1 MLLSDS
7 RMSLRTAALAAL
19 AASLLATSSSWAAG
33 RKQSAEEPPEDAFS
47 GKAMLAVVSLARQRV
62 SVYDAEGGVLRSS
75 VSSGQ
80 TGYETPVGV
89 YSILQKKE
97 EHYSNLYD
105 DASMPFMQR
114 ITWSGVALHA
124 GVIPGYPASH
134 GCVRLPSGFAEKL
147 FPTTRVGMRVVV
159 SRDDVAPAPISH
171 PFLFQPG
178 PARIAEAKAPVRAA
192 YWREDE
198 ETAALP
204 DVDAWPARLALQQQL
219 QAAAAVKSRA
229 ARAAADA
236 AEPAKDLLK
245 EKTADHAKSQRA
257 VKAAETAV
265 KKAKDGVAQA
275 DKVAAKMKKPSAV
288 EAAERMKA
296 KAAAALAK
304 AESQLATAGEAAKV
318 TAEALA
324 HATETA
330 KAAQEIE
337 DKAQAEFKDTERRML
352 PVSVFIS
359 LKSQRLYVRQNRE
372 AVLDVPVTIRDPE
385 RPVGTHVFT
394 ALAYGDGGDGVR
406 WNVVSLTSRASADD
420 ADQDDDG
427 DRRGKRHQK
436 KDPKVPLTDVAAAS
450 ETLDRIDIPA
460 DVRARLAEYVW
471 PGSSIIVSDEG
482 LSAET
487 GKATEFVVVL
497 SGYPQ
502 GALKKRPKPQPDR
515 GFDRYYRDYRGYG
528 YEASAS
534 PNYYYQ
540 PRYRQYYRP
549 QKPSMFGFW

>member
-7 RMSLRTAALAAL
+7 RLSFPTVALAAL
-19 AASLLATSSSWAAG
+19 SASLIAASPAGAAG
-33 RKQSAEEPPEDAFS
+33 RKQIAEEPHEEAFS

-159 SRDDVAPAPISH
+159 SRDDVAPAPVSH
-171 PFLFQPG
+171 PFLFQPR
-178 PARIAEAKAPVRAA
+178 PARIAEAKAAVRAA

-204 DVDAWPARLALQQQL
+204 DVAAWPARLRLQQQL
-219 QAAAAVKSRA
+219 QIETAGKSRS

-236 AEPAKDLLK
+236 AEPAKDMLK
-245 EKTADHAKSQRA
+245 DKTADHAKAQRA
-257 VKAAETAV
+257 VKAAESAV

-275 DKVAAKMKKPSAV
+275 DKVAAKMRKPSAI
-288 EAAERMKA
+288 EAASRMKA
-296 KAAAALAK
+296 KAAAALTR
-304 AESQLATAGEAAKV
+304 AETQLATASEAAKV
-318 TAEALA
+318 TAAALA

-337 DKAQAEFKDTERRML
+337 DKAQAEFKDAERRML
-352 PVSVFIS
+352 PVSIFIS
-359 LKSQRLYVRQNRE
+359 SKTQRLYVRQNRE
-372 AVLDVPVTIRDPE
+372 PVLDVPVTIRDPE
-385 RPVGTHVFT
+385 RPLGTHVFT
-394 ALAYGDGGDGVR
+394 ALAYGDDGDSVR
-406 WNVVSLTSRASADD
+406 WNVVSLTHRASAD
-420 ADQDDDG
+420 ADDEDDDG
-427 DRRGKRHQK
+427 AHRGKRHVK
-436 KDPKVPLTDVAAAS
+436 KEPRPEPTDVAAAR

-460 DVRARLAEYVW
+460 DVRARLAEYV
-471 PGSSIIVSDEG
+471 
-482 LSAET
+482 
-487 GKATEFVVVL
+487 
-497 SGYPQ
+497 
-502 GALKKRPKPQPDR
+502 
-515 GFDRYYRDYRGYG
+515 
-528 YEASAS
+528 
-534 PNYYYQ
+534 
-540 PRYRQYYRP
+540 
-549 QKPSMFGFW
+549 